1 MDSIKRYLRFVKP
14 YKLHIVITILI
25 GIIKFSIPLL
35 MPMLLKYVIDDV
47 IGGTGTVDEKTKL
60 LLMVMAGIFFIFVFV
75 RPPIEYFRQYFAQ
88 WIGSNVLYDIR
99 NHVFGH
105 LQKLSLK
112 YYANNRTGEVISR
125 VINDVEQTKDFVITG
140 LMNVWLDMI
149 TVIIAVTI
157 MMTMDVELTF
167 VSLLILPL
175 YMIAVRYLF
184 GNLRKLTRNRSQAL
198 AMLQGF
204 LHERV
209 QGIQVTR
216 SFALEEYEQNQFAE
230 KNGVFLDRALKHT
243 RWNARTFSVINTLTD
258 IGPLLVI
265 TYAGYEV
272 IQGNL
277 TLGTM
282 VAFVGYIDRLYD
294 PLRRLANSSTTLT
307 QSLAS
312 MDRVFELLDEKYDIV
327 NKENATTIEKMKGDI
342 RFRGVSFRYNETEAD
357 VLKSVNCHIRAGEN
371 IALVGLSGGGK
382 SSFVSLI
389 PRFYDVTEGSI
400 EIDSEDIRDYD
411 LYSLRQ
417 NIGIVLQ
424 DNILFSDTIY
434 SNILYGNPEATE
446 EEVIQAA
453 KEANAHE
460 FITSLP
466 NGYYTLVGERGVKL
480 SGGQRQRIAIARVF
494 LKNPSLLLLDEAT
507 SALDLENENYIQ
519 ASLQELARNRTTITI
534 AHRLSTIT
542 HVDRIFFMKNG
553 DIVEVGSHEELLAKQ
568 GHYYN
573 LYNIQRLEYAK
584 EH

>member
-1 MDSIKRYLRFVKP
+1 MNSIRRYLRFVKP
-14 YKLHIVITILI
+14 YKFHIIITILI
-25 GIIKFSIPLL
+25 GIVKFSIPLI

-47 IGGTGTVDEKTKL
+47 VGGTGTVDEKTKL
-60 LLMVMAGIFFIFVFV
+60 LLTVMGGIALIFLFV

-88 WIGSNVLYDIR
+88 WIGSKVLYDLR
-99 NHVFGH
+99 NHVFAH

-157 MMTMDVELTF
+157 MMMMDVELTF

-175 YMIAVRYLF
+175 YMIAVKYLF
-184 GNLRKLTRNRSQAL
+184 GNLRKLTRDRSQAL

-216 SFALEEYEQNQFAE
+216 SFALEDYEQGQFAQ

-243 RWNARTFSVINTLTD
+243 SWNARTFSVINTLTD
-258 IGPLLVI
+258 MGPLLVI
-265 TYAGYEV
+265 GYAGYEV

-282 VAFVGYIDRLYD
+282 VAFIGYIDRLYD

-312 MDRVFELLDEKYDIV
+312 MDRVFELLDEKYDITS
-327 NKENATTIEKMKGDI
+327 KENGVVVEKMKGDI
-342 RFRGVSFRYNETEAD
+342 RFSNVSFRYNDNEED
-357 VLKSVNCHIRAGEN
+357 VLQGLSCHIQAGEN

-382 SSFVSLI
+382 SSLVSLI
-389 PRFYDVTEGSI
+389 PRFYDVTVGSI
-400 EIDSEDIRDYD
+400 EIDGEDVRNYE
-411 LYSLRQ
+411 LKNLRQ

-434 SNILYGNPEATE
+434 ANILYGNPNATE
-446 EEVIQAA
+446 EEVIKAA

-460 FITSLP
+460 FIMSLSY
-466 NGYYTLVGERGVKL
+466 GYNTLVGERGVKL

-519 ASLQELARNRTTITI
+519 VALQDLAKNRTTITI

-542 HVDRIFFMKNG
+542 HVDRIFFMKDGN
-553 DIVEVGSHEELLAKQ
+553 IVEIGSHEELLEKQ
-568 GHYYN
+568 GQYYN